1 MYNMVIVC
9 TYAQAVLS
17 AQFSERAE
25 LLQKQ
30 PTN

>member
-17 AQFSERAE
+17 AQFSEHAE